1 VIRDHTGN
9 PEGDSSWDP
18 SGADVPGYEFEPGRP
33 RPAPRP
39 RPRQPAPQQA
49 QPPRGEDPYRLRY
62 TPTVSAGE
70 HEPLPHD
77 RPGYE
82 FDGAFPVA
90 RRSAPYGHGQHG
102 HAHRGHAR
110 RGPVPPR
117 QPAAPAAGP
126 GGAHAEWT
134 RLLRSLLPQP
144 EKTSLARQFLANLEF
159 RGWGMRVALPIVS
172 MVTIGIAVVVV
183 LGVGGSTQAPSLANL
198 GFPPA
203 ALAGHD
209 FTAAAAGTRGVTASL
224 GRIASDGAVAVA
236 VGAETGVQVP
246 RAEFFISQ
254 NDGGSWSLA
263 TESAAGGGAPPPG
276 HAARLVA
283 GGQGKWVAV
292 GSDAIWTST
301 TGAAWT
307 LISTTGLPDSV
318 SVLRRTS
325 SGFIAAGGNAVY
337 LSATGATW
345 TELPGPYGVIDIRYL
360 AADGNTVL
368 LAGDAPGGVSGAWL
382 SGDGGHTWTPLAV
395 PTGHGASDQIAGVA
409 VVGSGF
415 ALVRPA
421 LSDRRAAA
429 DVYRSADGTDWAF
442 AASLL
447 NFTPEVMNG
456 GPDGAVI
463 TGDSAGTP
471 FAVVSAGGA
480 QWYPTALGSAP
491 GASGGQTSADSSS
504 VAGAAI
510 TDGGAVVAVTGP
522 GGPRLVT
529 VRTGGLAVPVSLS
542 AIPGA
547 VEPQL
552 AVIGIAA
559 HGSAQVAVGS
569 ANGYP
574 AAWLST
580 DGGSAWTQATGQ
592 TPAVLG
598 RPGTQQL
605 VSVTYGGAGWLAV
618 GGVTGGTTQHPVV
631 LTSADG
637 STWSAADGDPA
648 FAGSDM
654 YTEQAAASSRGY
666 VVVGYQQL
674 PGEPALAAAWW
685 SSDMTSWQE
694 DAPAELNGADGA
706 SGSREMLAVV
716 AGMPG
721 GGFVAVGTQGN
732 APAAWTSVDGRNWT
746 SMLLPLPSGA
756 ASAALLHVTLAGGT
770 IVAAG
775 LSTSSDGV
783 ATPFAA
789 RSVNGGMT
797 WTESSLPVPAG
808 QAKVTALAAAGG
820 TFTVTGTFG
829 TTPGHQDVVVWTSS
843 DGSHW
848 TAATPGGE
856 GLAGPG
862 IQAITGLTVSG
873 ATLTGVGYTASPQSD
888 QPLFWQ
894 SPIR

>member
-33 RPAPRP
+33 RAAP
-39 RPRQPAPQQA
+39 RPRQPAPPPQA

-70 HEPLPHD
+70 QEPLPHD

-90 RRSAPYGHGQHG
+90 RRSAPRDRSQHG
-102 HAHRGHAR
+102 HSQHGHAR

-117 QPAAPAAGP
+117 RPAAPA
-126 GGAHAEWT
+126 GAHAEWT

-144 EKTSLARQFLANLEF
+144 EKASLARQFLANLEF

-172 MVTIGIAVVVV
+172 MVAIGIAVVVV
-183 LGVGGSTQAPSLANL
+183 LGVGGGTQAPSLTNL

-209 FTAAAAGTRGVTASL
+209 FTAAAGTRGVTASL
-224 GRIASDGAVAVA
+224 GRVASDGAEAVA

-276 HAARLVA
+276 HVARLVA
-283 GGQGKWVAV
+283 GGQGEWVAV
-292 GSDAIWTST
+292 GPDAIWTST

-307 LISTTGLPDSV
+307 LMSTTGLPDSV
-318 SVLRRTS
+318 TVLRRTS

-382 SGDGGHTWTPLAV
+382 SSDGGHTWTPLAV
-395 PTGHGASDQIAGVA
+395 PAGHGASDQIAGVA

-421 LSDRRAAA
+421 SSDRRVAA
-429 DVYRSADGTDWAF
+429 DVYRSADGTDWTF
-442 AASLL
+442 AASLPD
-447 NFTPEVMNG
+447 FTPEVMNG

-471 FAVVSAGGA
+471 FAVVSAGDA
-480 QWYPTALGSAP
+480 KWYRTALGPAP
-491 GASGGQTSADSSS
+491 GSAGGQPAADGSS

-510 TDGGAVVAVTGP
+510 TDGGAVVAMTGP

-552 AVIGIAA
+552 AVNGVAA
-559 HGSAQVAVGS
+559 HGSAQVVVGS

-580 DGGSAWTQATGQ
+580 DGGNAWTQAAGQ
-592 TPAVLG
+592 TPAVLD

-605 VSVTYGGAGWLAV
+605 VSVAYGAAGWLAV

-685 SSDMTSWQE
+685 SGNMTSWQE

-706 SGSREMLAVV
+706 SGSREMLAVA
-716 AGMPG
+716 AGMPS

-732 APAAWTSVDGRNWT
+732 APAASTSVDGKNWT

-756 ASAALLHVTLAGGT
+756 ASAALLHVTVAGGT

-775 LSTSSDGV
+775 MSTSADGV

-789 RSVNGGMT
+789 RSGNGGMT

-808 QAKVTALAAAGG
+808 QAKVTALAVAGG

-856 GLAGPG
+856 GLTGPG

-873 ATLTGVGYTASPQSD
+873 STLTGVGFTASPQSD
-888 QPLFWQ
+888 QPLYWQ